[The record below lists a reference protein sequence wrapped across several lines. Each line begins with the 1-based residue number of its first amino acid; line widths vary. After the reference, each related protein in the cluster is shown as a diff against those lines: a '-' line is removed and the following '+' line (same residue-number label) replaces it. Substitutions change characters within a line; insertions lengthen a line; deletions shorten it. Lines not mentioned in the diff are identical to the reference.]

1 MRGRLVLV
9 IAVAACCPGVPTPA
23 RAGSGAAGSAAG
35 AGSAQA
41 SSCEAA
47 RPHVADLYRAELAN
61 PALVDDNT
69 AMVMKDCAKDP
80 ARVAACAARAKTVAE
95 LEHTC
100 LIALDPEGTEG
111 DTLKR

>member
-1 MRGRLVLV
+1 MRGGLVLV
-9 IAVAACCPGVPTPA
+9 MAVAACCPGVPEPA
-23 RAGSGAAGSAAG
+23 SAGSGGGSATGQGSAAVTG
-35 AGSAQA
+35 
-41 SSCEAA
+41 CDVA
-47 RPHVADLYRAELAN
+47 RAHVADLYRAELAN

-80 ARVAACAARAKTVAE
+80 ARVVVCAAGAKTVAE

-111 DTLKR
+111 DAL